1 MDRTVSKCTLL
12 IATSLLV
19 HILQAQTPTIT
30 AAYGEAGTSSGLC
43 PGGIAFVQGTNLG
56 NNPNS
61 VSVTVGAK
69 NAFVINATNTSLQI
83 ELPFEAPLGAT
94 TLKVGASAAFNITLV
109 QYSPGLPVNP
119 QAGSIVTA
127 FHQSNLAPV
136 TTSFPA
142 TPNEQ
147 IVVLATGLGPTKPP
161 AATGFAPTD
170 FSYPVVTLPTISIA
184 GKQAAVQAA
193 FLTPN
198 NSPGFYVV
206 LFNMQSDVTTG
217 NQSMTVS
224 IGGLTSN
231 SGNLPVS
238 TGPVVASVSNAASY
252 INSSLPNGAIA
263 QGGIFVVQGIN
274 LGPAN
279 ISIAPAAFQSTT
291 LSGTSASVTVGA
303 TTVAPLMYYT
313 SAGQL
318 AALMPSN
325 TPTGAGTI
333 TLTYNGQ
340 AGPAAPIRVGPSAP
354 GIFTVSSDG
363 QGAGIVT
370 YADYSLVSTAK
381 ASNCGGVNTTCGAA
395 NPGDALIIWA
405 TGLGAI
411 SGGTDQSGTGLGV
424 NMTSLPLTV
433 WLGGV
438 QATAI
443 YQGRSGCCIG
453 EDQVVITVPANVPT
467 GCNVPLTLQVNNFVS
482 NGVAVAIA
490 PAGSR
495 TCPSTNPAF
504 TTDAVNAFATTAG
517 PFTFGQVEL
526 KRSDNPG
533 GFVDKAGAEFLR
545 FSVPSALQPFI
556 MSYIDVPP
564 PGSCQIYNNPNGS
577 PDPPLNFLTALDAG
591 PQITVQGPNGSK
603 NFPASNG
610 SYGGTLSNSG
620 NYFAPGT
627 ITVSAPGG
635 ADVKAFSVPVTVPAM
650 PMQTSPTPDSPNPF
664 TVTRSNGLTV
674 NWSGGAA
681 NSYIK
686 IEGFNQTDNIGTVG
700 GSFTC
705 IVPASPGTFTI
716 PPYVLMAL
724 PASGPFSFGG
734 LDFRPTIL
742 PGTIPGSNLNV
753 SQVTLQYDYFTTMA
767 FR

>member
-1 MDRTVSKCTLL
+1 MLHRTVVIAGLL
-12 IATSLLV
+12 LLS
-19 HILQAQTPTIT
+19 HGLQAQTPTIT
-30 AAYGEAGTSSGLC
+30 AVYGEAGTTSGLC

-56 NNPNS
+56 TNPSS

-69 NAFVINATNTSLQI
+69 NAFVVNASNTSLQI
-83 ELPFEAPLGAT
+83 ELPFDAPLGAT
-94 TLKVGASAAFNITLV
+94 TLKVGTSAPFNITLV

-127 FHQSNLAPV
+127 FHNSNNAPV
-136 TTSFPA
+136 TMSFPA

-147 IVVLATGLGPTKPP
+147 ITVVTTGLGPTKPA
-161 AATGFAPTD
+161 AATGFVPND
-170 FSYPVVTLPTISIA
+170 FSYPVVTLPSITIA
-184 GKQAAVQAA
+184 GKAATVQSASLA
-193 FLTPN
+193 PN
-198 NSPGFYVV
+198 GSPGFYVV
-206 LFNMQSDVTTG
+206 VFTMRSDVTTG
-217 NQSMTVS
+217 NQNMTVS

-231 SGNLPVS
+231 SGTQPVS

-252 INSSLPNGAIA
+252 INSNLPNGAIA

-279 ISIAPAAFQSTT
+279 IAIASAAFQSTA
-291 LSGTSASVTVGA
+291 LSGTSISVTVGP
-303 TTVAPLMYYT
+303 TTVAALMYYT
-313 SAGQL
+313 SAGQV

-325 TPTGAGTI
+325 TPNGAGTI
-333 TLTYNGQ
+333 TVTYNGQ
-340 AGPAAPIRVGPSAP
+340 AGPAAPIRVGLSAP

-395 NPGDALIIWA
+395 NPGDALIVWA

-411 SGGTDQSGTGLGV
+411 SGGTDQSGAGLGV
-424 NMTSLPLTV
+424 NMTSLPLTI
-433 WLGGV
+433 WIGGV
-438 QATAI
+438 QATAV

-453 EDQVVITVPANVPT
+453 EDQIVFTVPASVPT
-467 GCNVPLTLQVNNFVS
+467 GCNVPLTLQVNNFIS
-482 NGVAVAIA
+482 NSVAVPIA

-504 TTDAVNAFATTAG
+504 TTDAVTALATSAS
-517 PFTFGQVEL
+517 PVTFGQVEL

-545 FSVPSALQPFI
+545 LSAPAALQPFI

-577 PDPPLNFLTALDAG
+577 PDPPLNILGSLDAG

-603 NFPASNG
+603 SFPASNG
-610 SYGGTLSNSG
+610 SYGGTLSNTG

-635 ADVKAFSVPVTVPAM
+635 ADVKAFSLPVTIPAM
-650 PMQTSPTPDSPNPF
+650 PTQTNPTPDSPNPF
-664 TVTRSNGLTV
+664 TVTRANGLTV

-681 NSYIK
+681 NGYIK
-686 IEGFNQTDNIGTVG
+686 LDGFNQTDNTGRVG
-700 GSFTC
+700 ASFTC
-705 IVPASPGTFTI
+705 IVPASQGTFTI
-716 PPYVLMAL
+716 PPYVLLAL
-724 PASGPFSFGG
+724 PTSGQFSFGG
-734 LDFRPTIL
+734 LDFRPSIL
-742 PGTIPGSNLNV
+742 PGAIPGTGLNIT
-753 SQVTLQYDYFTTMA
+753 QVTLQYDYFTSMA

>member
-1 MDRTVSKCTLL
+1 MSKYTLL
-12 IATSLLV
+12 IAGSLLAHV
-19 HILQAQTPTIT
+19 LQAQTPTIT
-30 AAYGEAGTSSGLC
+30 AVYGEAGTSSGLC

-56 NNPNS
+56 TNPNS
-61 VSVTVGAK
+61 ISVTVGAK
-69 NAFVINATNTSLQI
+69 NAFVVNASNTSLQV
-83 ELPFEAPLGAT
+83 EMPFDAPLGAT
-94 TLKVGASAAFNITLV
+94 TLKVGASAAFNIALV

-119 QAGSIVTA
+119 QAGSIVSA

-161 AATGFAPTD
+161 AATGFTPTD
-170 FSYPVVTLPTISIA
+170 TSYAVVTLPTISVA
-184 GKQAAVQAA
+184 GKAATVQSA

-198 NSPGFYVV
+198 NAPGFYAVV
-206 LFNMQSDVTTG
+206 FTMRSDVTSG

-238 TGPVVASVSNAASY
+238 TGAVVTGVSNAASY
-252 INSSLPNGAIA
+252 INSTMPNGAIA

-274 LGPAN
+274 LGPATLT
-279 ISIAPAAFQSTT
+279 IAPAAFQSTT
-291 LSGTSASVTVGA
+291 LSGTSISVTVGG

-313 SAGQL
+313 SAGQV

-325 TPTGAGTI
+325 TPPGAGTI
-333 TLTYNGQ
+333 TMTYNGN
-340 AGPAAPIRVGPSAP
+340 AGPPSPIRVSPSAP

-363 QGAGIVT
+363 QGVGVVT

-381 ASNCGGVNTTCGAA
+381 AANCGGVNTTCGAA

-405 TGLGAI
+405 TGLGPV
-411 SGGTDQSGTGLGV
+411 SGGSDQSGAGLGV

-438 QATAI
+438 QATAV

-453 EDQVVITVPANVPT
+453 EDQIVITVPANVPL

-482 NGVAVAIA
+482 NSVAVAIA

-504 TTDAVNAFATTAG
+504 TTDAVAALATTAG
-517 PFTFGQVEL
+517 PFTFGQVAL
-526 KRSDNPG
+526 DRNDNGG
-533 GFVDKAGAEFLR
+533 GFVDKAGAEFFR
-545 FSVPSALQPFI
+545 FSVPAVLQPFF
-556 MSYIDVPP
+556 MSHIDVPP
-564 PGSCQIYNNPNGS
+564 PGSCQIYNNPNGKQ
-577 PDPPLNFLTALDAG
+577 DPPLNILAALDAG

-603 NFPASNG
+603 SFPAANG
-610 SYGGTLSNSG
+610 SYGGTLSNTG
-620 NYFAPGT
+620 NFLAPGT
-627 ITVSAPGG
+627 VTVSAPGG

-650 PMQTSPTPDSPNPF
+650 PTQTSPTPDSPNPF
-664 TVTRSNGLTV
+664 TVARSNGLTV
-674 NWSGGAA
+674 NWTGGAA
-681 NSYIK
+681 NTYIK
-686 IEGFNQTDNIGTVG
+686 LDGFNQTDNVG
-700 GSFTC
+700 ALGASFTC
-705 IVPASPGTFTI
+705 IVPASQGTFTI
-716 PPYVLMAL
+716 PAYVLLAL
-724 PASGPFSFGG
+724 PASGQFTFGG
-734 LDFRPTIL
+734 LDFRPAIL
-742 PGTIPGSNLNV
+742 PGSLPGTGLNIT
-753 SQVTLQYDYFTTMA
+753 QVTLQYDYFTSLA